1 MLTAKTKRRFVEM
14 RAEGASYEKIQRD
27 LKISKNSCQ
36 KLQAELGAEIDAAK
50 REEMQTLIESF
61 GMVRTARIK
70 QIGNLLKKLDKAIDK
85 ADFSKVAADKLL
97 SIRLQYVEAMQKEI
111 TLPRETVKGTTPEE
125 ILAAYID
132 LVNEVRSG
140 NMTTEQAA
148 KENSVLAGMLKAVE
162 TVQLKKRIE
171 EIERILAED

>member
-1 MLTAKTKRRFVEM
+1 MLTAATKRRFVEM

-27 LKISKNSCQ
+27 LKISRNSCQ
-36 KLQAELGAEIDAAK
+36 KLQSELGAEIDAAK
-50 REEMQTLIESF
+50 REEMQTLVESF

-70 QIGNLLKKLDKAIDK
+70 QIGKLLQKLDKAIDK
-85 ADFSKVAADKLL
+85 ADFSKVTADKLL
-97 SIRLQYVEAMQKEI
+97 SIRLQYVEALQKEI
-111 TLPRETVKGTTPEE
+111 TLPRGTVNGTTPEE

-132 LVNEVRSG
+132 LVNEVRAG
-140 NMTTEQAA
+140 NLTTEQAA

-171 EIERILAED
+171 EIERMLADS